1 VDQRIEYDRVLGFVV
16 LIGPVLDCADHT
28 RAQALLWVALP
39 SILAALVLLKLL
51 AASWVAARL
60 TKSALLRDRTLV
72 AGAVGWTAAVFA
84 LYGVLAWLFSGPL
97 IPGYILLL
105 LAILAVPLARLS
117 AAPLALAWNRHR

>member
-1 VDQRIEYDRVLGFVV
+1 MLGFVV